1 MHLCLQ
7 NLNLINIK
15 VKEIVEKKQLKT
27 LPKVIAVT
35 KTFSL
40 DVFKPLLEFGHNHF
54 GENKI
59 QEAEDKWLNIKSNYK
74 NLQLHMIGKLQS
86 NKAKKAV
93 KIFDYLHSLDN
104 EKLAI
109 KIDQYQNELN
119 KKLKIF
125 IQINLGNETQKSG
138 ISLSQFDDFY
148 IFCTKKLSLSIIG
161 LMCLPPV
168 DSDSEKYFKT
178 LKELS
183 HKYNLKDLSMG
194 MSNDFENAALHGS
207 TFLRLGTAL
216 FGERSN

>member
-7 NLNLINIK
+7 NLNLINNK

-104 EKLAI
+104 EKLAT

-194 MSNDFENAALHGS
+194 MSNDFENAVLHGS

>member
-1 MHLCLQ
+1 MQ
-7 NLNLINIK
+7 NLNLINNK

-35 KTFSL
+35 KTFPL
-40 DVFKPLLEFGHNHF
+40 DVFKPLLEFGHHHF

-59 QEAEDKWLNIKSNYK
+59 QEAEDKWLNIKSDYK

-104 EKLAI
+104 EKLAK

-125 IQINLGNETQKSG
+125 IQVNLGNETQKSG
-138 ISLSQFDDFY
+138 ISLSQLDDFY

-161 LMCLPPV
+161 LMCLPPL

-183 HKYNLKDLSMG
+183 HKYNLKDLSIG
-194 MSNDFENAALHGS
+194 MSNDYENAVLHGS
-207 TFLRLGTAL
+207 TFLRLGTAI

>member
-1 MHLCLQ
+1 MQ
-7 NLNLINIK
+7 NLNLINNK

-35 KTFSL
+35 KTFPL
-40 DVFKPLLEFGHNHF
+40 DVFKPLLEFGHHHF

-59 QEAEDKWLNIKSNYK
+59 QEAEDKWLNIKSDYK

-104 EKLAI
+104 EKLAK

-125 IQINLGNETQKSG
+125 IQVNLGNETQKSG
-138 ISLSQFDDFY
+138 ISLSQLDDFY
-148 IFCTKKLSLSIIG
+148 IFAK
-161 LMCLPPV
+161 
-168 DSDSEKYFKT
+168 
-178 LKELS
+178 
-183 HKYNLKDLSMG
+183 
-194 MSNDFENAALHGS
+194 
-207 TFLRLGTAL
+207 
-216 FGERSN
+216 

>member
-1 MHLCLQ
+1 MQ
-7 NLNLINIK
+7 NLNLINNK

-35 KTFSL
+35 KTFPL
-40 DVFKPLLEFGHNHF
+40 DVFKPLLEFGHHHF

-59 QEAEDKWLNIKSNYK
+59 QEAEDKWLNIKSDYK

-104 EKLAI
+104 EKLAK

-125 IQINLGNETQKSG
+125 IQVNLGNETQKSG
-138 ISLSQFDDFY
+138 ISLSQLDDFY

-161 LMCLPPV
+161 LMCLPPL
-168 DSDSEKYFKT
+168 DSDSEKYFRT

-183 HKYNLKDLSMG
+183 HKYNLKDLSIG
-194 MSNDFENAALHGS
+194 MSNDYENAVLHGS
-207 TFLRLGTAL
+207 TFLRLGTAI